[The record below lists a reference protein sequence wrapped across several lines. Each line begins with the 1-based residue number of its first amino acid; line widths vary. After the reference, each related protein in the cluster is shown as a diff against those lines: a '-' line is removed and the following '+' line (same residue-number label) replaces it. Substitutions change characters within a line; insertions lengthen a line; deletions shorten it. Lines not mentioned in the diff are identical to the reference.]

1 LRLHRLNVVR
11 EYVSL
16 GMHISNIMQCVSPAY
31 GLRSVPWSITGWWK
45 KSHNLLQRW
54 CYSDAASWTQN

>member
-1 LRLHRLNVVR
+1 MKIFLYFCISDVFEVFGLRLHRLNVVR

-31 GLRSVPWSITGWWK
+31 GLRSVP
-45 KSHNLLQRW
+45 
-54 CYSDAASWTQN
+54 